1 MTTSIPTST
10 ENNPFLNSVST
21 SNTQTPEPLRKI
33 NKLTILSIV
42 TIVATTLCT
51 AAGII
56 GAIVTGISGL
66 FALPVV
72 TILLAIAVLIA
83 IHKNRSSKELSIQ
96 QPSPS
101 TTPPP
106 RNHQPSLKQL
116 ARLKTVKHLVRL
128 RLKSSWQWT
137 LTLQERSSLKMS

>member
-21 SNTQTPEPLRKI
+21 SHTQTPEPLRKI

-72 TILLAIAVLIA
+72 TILLAIAVLVA

-101 TTPPP
+101 TPPHNTNP
-106 RNHQPSLKQL
+106 VSNS
-116 ARLKTVKHLVRL
+116 
-128 RLKSSWQWT
+128 
-137 LTLQERSSLKMS
+137 

>member
-1 MTTSIPTST
+1 MTTSIPTLT

-96 QPSPS
+96 RPSPS
-101 TTPPP
+101 TPPVTSTQSRTASETKDSEAPRPATLEELVAMDSHTPK
-106 RNHQPSLKQL
+106 NDQ
-116 ARLKTVKHLVRL
+116 A
-128 RLKSSWQWT
+128 
-137 LTLQERSSLKMS
+137 